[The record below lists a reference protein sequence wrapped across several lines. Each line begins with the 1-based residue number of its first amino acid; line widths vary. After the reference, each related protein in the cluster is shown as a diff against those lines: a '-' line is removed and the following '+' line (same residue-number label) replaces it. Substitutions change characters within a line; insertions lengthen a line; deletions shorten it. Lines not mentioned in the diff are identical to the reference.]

1 MKRLTICCIALALSG
16 CMTAQERQAQAIQ
29 NMDASDDAYCR
40 KRADST
46 VTYDQCRKNLM
57 QLRQAEAANN
67 AANAARTAAAVDG
80 MAAGM
85 QQAGAYLQAAS
96 PPPPP
101 PRPPT
106 NCMSTPWAGGVRT
119 TCQ

>member
-1 MKRLTICCIALALSG
+1 
-16 CMTAQERQAQAIQ
+16 MTAQERQAQAIQ

-57 QLRQAEAANN
+57 QLRQAEAASN

-80 MAAGM
+80 MATGM
-85 QQAGAYLQAAS
+85 QQAGAYLQERLCGARALGIPS
-96 PPPPP
+96 
-101 PRPPT
+101 R
-106 NCMSTPWAGGVRT
+106 AGGRASAVPQARHHPLHRLHSVHRPT
-119 TCQ
+119 V